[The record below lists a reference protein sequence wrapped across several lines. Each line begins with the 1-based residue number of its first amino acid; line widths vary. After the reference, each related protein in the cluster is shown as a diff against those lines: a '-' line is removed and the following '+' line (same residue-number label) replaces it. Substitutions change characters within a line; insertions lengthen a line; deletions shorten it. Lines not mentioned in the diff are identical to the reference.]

1 MKGYIY
7 AFINNDT
14 YEIYI
19 GSTIQGIKVRYN
31 KHMTDLRMYLGMTTC
46 GFRNYRSSF
55 EILYNSNYKIICIHE
70 FDIIDKKDL
79 KLFESMYIIKFK
91 KQGLKIINSCISN
104 KQARR
109 FDYRNFGLNELDFSR
124 PSLFDPSPLIV

>member
-7 AFINNDT
+7 AFIDNET

-19 GSTIQGIKVRYN
+19 GATIQDIKKRYG
-31 KHMTDLRMYLGMTTC
+31 KHMTDLRMFLGLTNKGT
-46 GFRNYRSSF
+46 RNYRKSF
-55 EILYNSNYKIICIHE
+55 DILFYDNYKVVCIHE
-70 FDIIDKKDL
+70 LDNIDKKDL

-104 KQARR
+104 KQARK

-124 PSLFDPSPLIV
+124 PSLFDPSPLSA